1 LKLISKAREI
11 LLKAR
16 LSTVDHLNKIAFVLL
31 KHDNKRITTFIMMF
45 IVSLVTA
52 KPVAILEL
60 FFNKLSIVLLTQ
72 VVRPMLMIE
81 TDILRQRILAEG
93 EG

>member
-1 LKLISKAREI
+1 
-11 LLKAR
+11 
-16 LSTVDHLNKIAFVLL
+16 
-31 KHDNKRITTFIMMF
+31 MMF